1 MNTIFKPYLRSF
13 VLVLFDDIL
22 IYSRSLEE
30 HLQHLELVLEILRE
44 HELYA
49 NLNKCIFAKK
59 RVEYLSCIISG
70 QGVEVD
76 PKKIRAI
83 KELLVPTNAREVRGF
98 LDLTG
103 YYRRFVR
110 NYGSVAAPFN
120 SIVEGKSL

>member
-83 KELLVPTNAREVRGF
+83 KEWLVPTNAREVRGF

-110 NYGSVAAPFN
+110 NYGSVAAPL
-120 SIVEGKSL
+120 IVNC